1 MLHYTLPM
9 SHPKP
14 KVNAAGHIEADGV
27 SYRVT
32 DDPASQRCSVVRD
45 SDGLLIGTFALGGL
59 DEVPGPSAVD
69 DAAID
74 PELVLAIARLLA
86 SPRGALPL
94 Q

>member
-1 MLHYTLPM
+1 M

-14 KVNAAGHIEADGV
+14 KLTAAGHIEADGV
-27 SYRVT
+27 LYRVT
-32 DDPASQRCSVVRD
+32 DDLVSQRCSVVRD
-45 SDGLLIGTFALGGL
+45 SDGMLMGTFALGGL
-59 DEVPGPSAVD
+59 DELPDPSAVD

-74 PELVLAIARLLA
+74 PKLVLAIARLLA